1 MEWHPNICQRL
12 CNHTRPRETHVV
24 VVYQCSI
31 SNVMVS
37 LEILKHFCT
46 ARFTLCQNVKTH
58 PLLNGT
64 YPILTSPWPGL
75 WQVHTHYGF
84 PHINTSLQVGRRMES
99 VLGVWSSSR
108 FERSISGWAR
118 LACVTTMLHS
128 PVNNNTAVLC
138 IYSNAFGACKI
149 VLLRIC
155 LGPSLYDHY
164 FSRSIKTIFWPMQSF
179 KNWTS

>member
-1 MEWHPNICQRL
+1 MEWHPNFCQRL
-12 CNHTRPRETHVV
+12 RNHTRPRETHVV

-46 ARFTLCQNVKTH
+46 ARLTLCRNVKTH
-58 PLLNGT
+58 PLLNWT
-64 YPILTSPWPGL
+64 YPILTSPWPRL

-84 PHINTSLQVGRRMES
+84 AHINTTLQVGRRMES
-99 VLGVWSSSR
+99 VLGVWSLSR
-108 FERSISGWAR
+108 FERSISRRAR
-118 LACVTTMLHS
+118 KCVTTMLHS

-138 IYSNAFGACKI
+138 NYSNAFGECKI

-155 LGPSLYDHY
+155 LGPSFYNHY
-164 FSRSIKTIFWPMQSF
+164 FSESFETIFWPMQSCE
-179 KNWTS
+179 NWTS